1 MLLIC
6 STRKVMSFYSLF
18 VNWLLALT
26 SSLKLNKL
34 CSRSSTFAVRVF
46 VMVVKLLVVVSLGL
60 FSSSILHV
68 RISCFSK
75 ALLSLFLNSLNTSV
89 KIKNNVFTLRLLGHR
104 RLWKSLT
111 FSVMN
116 MRRLNLV
123 PLSLINHV
131 LIFWFTMIVTFITFS
146 IALSPC
152 KI

>member
-1 MLLIC
+1 MLLIFW
-6 STRKVMSFYSLF
+6 TRKAISFYSLF
-18 VNWLLALT
+18 VTWLLALT

-46 VMVVKLLVVVSLGL
+46 VMVVKWIVVVSLGL
-60 FSSSILHV
+60 FSFSVLHV

-89 KIKNNVFTLRLLGHR
+89 KIKSNLLTLRLLCHR